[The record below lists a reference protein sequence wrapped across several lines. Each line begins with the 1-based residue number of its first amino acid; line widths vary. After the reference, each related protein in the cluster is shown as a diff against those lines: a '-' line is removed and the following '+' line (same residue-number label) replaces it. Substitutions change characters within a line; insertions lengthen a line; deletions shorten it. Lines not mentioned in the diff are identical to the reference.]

1 MRPGLDCFAF
11 IVESTGVLKVEE
23 VVLQAVHILQS
34 KLDTIGV
41 SSCFDKLEIQ

>member
-1 MRPGLDCFAF
+1 VRLGLDCFTF

-34 KLDTIGV
+34 KLDTIGGE
-41 SSCFDKLEIQ
+41 LETIESDSF